1 MLILTR
7 FPLEP
12 VHQSSLGTCS
22 PHCFST
28 FLGRCSFLACLIFRS
43 SAQADLDRSLC
54 SCISIKCVGSVS
66 YTLMSLSRIVFSK
79 HVERKRSRQKC
90 ESVRALTCSSHIFR
104 RSSSAHSR
112 LRSFPANDHH
122 LPASIT
128 LLVIAMSTPKASELF
143 NAYLTPLS
151 FSEAASEVF
160 DDMFQVASEP
170 TRVVKLDDTAE
181 ELDLFLAFVVR
192 SAPHPVVTSE
202 SIMTFVSML
211 LSLTP
216 HSALSSLLE
225 P

>member
-1 MLILTR
+1 
-7 FPLEP
+7 
-12 VHQSSLGTCS
+12 
-22 PHCFST
+22 
-28 FLGRCSFLACLIFRS
+28 
-43 SAQADLDRSLC
+43 
-54 SCISIKCVGSVS
+54 
-66 YTLMSLSRIVFSK
+66 
-79 HVERKRSRQKC
+79 
-90 ESVRALTCSSHIFR
+90 
-104 RSSSAHSR
+104 
-112 LRSFPANDHH
+112 
-122 LPASIT
+122 
-128 LLVIAMSTPKASELF
+128 MSTPKASGLF
-143 NAYLTPLS
+143 NAYLTPLL